1 MAVSLG
7 LVTLIAIAEGVII
20 WRLLDRLLL
29 VNNIPKSLG
38 PVRVAPPTQ
47 EEVQK
52 KETRRKIM
60 TVPIQ

>member
-29 VNNIPKSLG
+29 VNHIPKSLG
-38 PVRVAPPTQ
+38 PVRVAPPAT
-47 EEVQK
+47 EEVQR
-52 KETRRKIM
+52 KETRKKIFS
-60 TVPIQ
+60 VPIQ